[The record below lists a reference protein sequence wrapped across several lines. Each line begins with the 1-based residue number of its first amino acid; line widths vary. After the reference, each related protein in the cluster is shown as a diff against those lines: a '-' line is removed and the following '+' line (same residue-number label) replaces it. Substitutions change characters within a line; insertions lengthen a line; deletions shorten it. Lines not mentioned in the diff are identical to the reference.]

1 MNGDRTGGAPT
12 AVRRPLRSTWVSA
25 AAALAAIV
33 VFVSAGNW
41 QGRRMHEKERLR
53 AQHDTAA
60 RAAPATLPLLEGAAE
75 WEAWRYRPVRLE
87 GVFDPAHGIYVDN
100 RVHDARAGYHVVT
113 PLALMDGRVVLVNR
127 GWVAQGPTRAELPP
141 VPVPEGRVVVEGRIN
156 VPSAGYL
163 ELARHEPVG
172 RLWQNLDP
180 ARFAAASGIPVLPIV
195 VEETAPDG
203 AAAGPVRAWPAPDFG
218 VEKHRGYRLQ
228 WYALAALTAAL
239 LVFFLLR
246 RRRAAPGRP

>member
-1 MNGDRTGGAPT
+1 MNGDTTGGEPT
-12 AVRRPLRSTWVSA
+12 AVRRLLRSPWVPA

-33 VFVSAGNW
+33 IFVGAGNW

-53 AQHDTAA
+53 AQYDAAA
-60 RAAPATLPLLEGAAE
+60 RAAPAPLPGLAGVAE
-75 WEAWRYRPVRLE
+75 WDAWRYRPVRLE
-87 GVFDPAHGIYVDN
+87 GTFDAARGIFIDN
-100 RVHDARAGYHVVT
+100 RVHGGRAGYHVVT
-113 PLALMDGRVVLVNR
+113 PFALADGRVVLVNR
-127 GWVAQGPTRAELPP
+127 GWVAQGPTRAELPS
-141 VPVPEGRVVVEGRIN
+141 VPSPEGRVVVAGRVNIPA
-156 VPSAGYL
+156 VGYL

-195 VEETAPDG
+195 VEETAPDSG
-203 AAAGPVRAWPAPDFG
+203 AAGLVRAWPAPDFG
-218 VEKHRGYRLQ
+218 VDKHRGYRLQ